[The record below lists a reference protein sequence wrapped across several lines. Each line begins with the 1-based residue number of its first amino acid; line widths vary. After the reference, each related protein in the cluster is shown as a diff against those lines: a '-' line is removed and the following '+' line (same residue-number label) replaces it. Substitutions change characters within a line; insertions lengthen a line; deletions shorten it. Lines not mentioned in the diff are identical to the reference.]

1 MNYEEIVTE
10 LDHVTKSSEKVAV
23 NVFEKLES
31 ALSFTKDKEAYDLIL
46 EVMNMIQEEDIF
58 RQKIERV
65 INSICDAQGIDVTQF
80 NIAPTAKHIAGD
92 NYDALSQEDIDNM
105 FAATNK

>member
-10 LDHVTKSSEKVAV
+10 LDHMSKSSEKVAV
-23 NVFEKLES
+23 KVFEKLES
-31 ALSFTKDKEAYDLIL
+31 ALSFTKEKESYNLIL

-65 INSICDAQGIDVTQF
+65 INSICEAQNIDVTQF
-80 NIAPTAKHIAGD
+80 NIAPSAKHISGD
-92 NYDALSQEDIDNM
+92 CYEEMSQEDIDNM
-105 FAATNK
+105 FAANNK

>member
-10 LDHVTKSSEKVAV
+10 LDDITKSSEKVAV
-23 NVFEKLES
+23 DVFEKLES
-31 ALSFTKDKEAYDLIL
+31 ALSLTKEKESQDLIT
-46 EVMNMIQEEDIF
+46 EVMNMIQGEDIF

-92 NYDALSQEDIDNM
+92 NYDEMSQEDIDNM
-105 FAATNK
+105 FASNNK